1 MSAIAG
7 AWRLDG
13 APDAVECCARMLSA
27 QAVFGPHSGAQWD
40 GPECSLGRRLFRLLP
55 EDIHDSGPLR
65 LPDGGVLT
73 ADLRLDNRGDLCR
86 DLDLDP
92 GRARVMADA
101 DVLAAAWMR
110 WREDCFQRLT
120 GDWAVA
126 IWDPATSRLT
136 LARDPFGHRPL
147 HYHRSA
153 RLAAF
158 ASMPL
163 GLHALAEVPVLPDEA
178 RLAAFLALRP
188 ETGAGTFFAGIERV
202 EPGGVTRITRE
213 GVRSW
218 LHYAPTRRTLALR
231 RPEAYAEALREQL
244 DRSVDAQLRGADGL
258 VGAHLSSGWDSPAV
272 AATAAR
278 LLGPTGG
285 RVVAFTAAPREGY
298 AGGAPPGRHGDES
311 AGAAATATLHA
322 NIEHVIVRG
331 SGRSPL
337 EDLDR
342 DMALGGRPVL
352 NPCNQ
357 VWWNDI
363 NAAARARGVRVLL
376 TGDFGN
382 LGLTEDG
389 QDALPELAAAGQW
402 RTWLRL
408 ALATRRSG
416 TLRWRGVLAAS
427 FPDALPVAAWRLLRR
442 LSRTFEPGLTD
453 HIALR
458 PERLA
463 ALPPSPPPA
472 AGRWDRT
479 LATLARMDL
488 GLANKAALAT
498 YGVDVRDPLTD
509 RRLVEFCLS
518 VPVEQ
523 LIADGRLRA
532 LARRALADRLPAS
545 LLALPTRGYQA
556 LDWHEGL
563 TADRATLAADL
574 NRLAATPMTARLID
588 IDSLRV
594 LAARWPT
601 GDWIRPATE
610 DAYRRRLLRGVAVG
624 RFVTRALGV
633 NG

>member
-1 MSAIAG
+1 
-7 AWRLDG
+7 
-13 APDAVECCARMLSA
+13 MLSA
-27 QAVFGPHSGAQWD
+27 QAVYGPHSGARWD
-40 GPECSLGRRLFRLLP
+40 SPQVSIGRRLFRLLP
-55 EDIHDSGPLR
+55 EDIHDSGPLS

-73 ADLRLDNRGDLCR
+73 TDLRLDNRPELCR
-86 DLDLDP
+86 DLDLHP
-92 GRARVMADA
+92 GRARNMADSA
-101 DVLAAAWMR
+101 VLAAAWVR
-110 WREDCFQRLT
+110 WREDCFERLA

-126 IWDPATSRLT
+126 IWDPSAGGLT

-147 HYHRSA
+147 HSHRSP

-163 GLHALAEVPVLPDEA
+163 GLHALAEIPVAPDEA

-188 ETGAGTFFAGIERV
+188 ETGAGTFFAGVERV
-202 EPGGVTRITRE
+202 EPGGVTRITRD

-218 LHYAPTRRTLALR
+218 RHYRPARRRLGLAG
-231 RPEAYAEALREQL
+231 PAAYAEALREHL
-244 DRSVDAQLRGADGL
+244 DQSVAAQLRGADGL
-258 VGAHLSSGWDSPAV
+258 AGAHLSSGWDSPAV

-278 LLGPTGG
+278 QLAPVGG

-298 AGGAPPGRHGDES
+298 GGGAPPGRHGDES
-311 AGAAATATLHA
+311 VGAAATAALYP
-322 NIEHVIVRG
+322 NIDHVIVRG
-331 SGRSPL
+331 EGRSPL

-342 DMALGGRPVL
+342 DMTLGGRPVL

-363 NAAARARGVRVLL
+363 NRAARARGVRVML

-389 QDALPELAAAGQW
+389 QDALPELAAAGRW
-402 RTWLRL
+402 RTWLDL
-408 ALATRRSG
+408 ALAARRSG

-427 FPDALPVAAWRLLRR
+427 FPDALPAAAWRRLRR
-442 LSRTFEPGLTD
+442 LLRSSESGPAD
-453 HIALR
+453 YSALR
-458 PERLA
+458 QDRLA
-463 ALPPSPPPA
+463 DLPPAPPPA
-472 AGRWDRT
+472 SCRWDRT
-479 LATLARMDL
+479 LATLSRMDL
-488 GLANKAALAT
+488 GLANKAALAA

-509 RRLVEFCLS
+509 RRLIEFCLS
-518 VPVEQ
+518 APVEQ

-556 LDWHEGL
+556 ADWHEGL
-563 TADRATLAADL
+563 TADRATVTADL
-574 NRLAATPMTARLID
+574 DRLAATPMTARLMD
-588 IDSLRV
+588 IDSLRA

-601 GDWIRPATE
+601 GDWIDLATE